1 MFLFLR
7 FVQNF
12 RWGVVIIL
20 KKSNKSSFI
29 LLETLVA
36 MSMTSACIFLI
47 NHGNIYLLKA
57 EKHSNQEI
65 VLLRQLYEDVKT
77 YRIHHELPIRTS
89 EGSKSQT
96 TIKTENKKIQKVKI
110 IQGEKVIEIAK
121 I

>member
-1 MFLFLR
+1 MNFTGMKKSKPLST
-7 FVQNF
+7 NF

-89 EGSKSQT
+89 EGSK
-96 TIKTENKKIQKVKI
+96 TENKKIQKVKI